1 MLHRLKAVVVI
12 LSFLLLPGCG
22 REHPPTLSPGEVEQ
36 FVHAFVE
43 ARNKADI
50 RGMMQMFDHSP
61 EATSVTDGVVNVGW
75 DAIDSSNDDLRG
87 GRQGALTITLGAI
100 DVMPLETQ
108 GAVVVAPIVE
118 TKLSD
123 SKKVERTG
131 ALSLVLEKTPAGWK
145 ILHAHLSF
153 KPAAVDSES
162 TP

>member
-12 LSFLLLPGCG
+12 LSFVLLPGCG

-36 FVHAFVE
+36 FVRAFVE
-43 ARNKADI
+43 ARNKGDI

-61 EATSVTDGVVNVGW
+61 EATSVTDGEVNVGW
-75 DAIDSSNDDLRG
+75 DAINSSNDDLRG
-87 GRQGALTITLGAI
+87 GQGALAITLGAI

-118 TKLSD
+118 TRLSD
-123 SKKVERTG
+123 SKKVEKTG

-153 KPAAVDSES
+153 KPAAGDSES